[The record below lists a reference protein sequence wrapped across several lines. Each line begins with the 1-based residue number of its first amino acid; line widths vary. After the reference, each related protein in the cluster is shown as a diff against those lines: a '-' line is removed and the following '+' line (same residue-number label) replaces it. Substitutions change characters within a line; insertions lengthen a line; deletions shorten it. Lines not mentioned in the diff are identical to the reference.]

1 MLDNSSP
8 TTMLDRKKRKRR
20 MALVFGLTT
29 AYMLAEAAGGF
40 LTGSLALIAD
50 AGHMLTDAGALGLA
64 LFAMSYAERPATA
77 EKSFGF
83 YRAEVL
89 AAFSNAALLL
99 LISIYILYEA
109 IKRFAHP
116 PEITSTPMLIIAGIG
131 LVVNFV
137 GMRLLASAADG
148 SFNLK
153 AAYLEVLSDAL
164 GSIAVILA
172 AIIMKTTGWYLADPI
187 FGAAIGLFIIP
198 RTIKM
203 LKDTAHV
210 LMEGAP
216 SEINPE
222 VVQQEMLKVPG
233 VVKVH
238 DVHLWTLTSGVHSV
252 TGHVCVED
260 PKQGIRIMSEIRR
273 MLKDQYGI
281 AHATI
286 QIEDQECRYGD
297 LDF

>member
-1 MLDNSSP
+1 
-8 TTMLDRKKRKRR
+8 
-20 MALVFGLTT
+20 MALVFGLTA
-29 AYMLAEAAGGF
+29 AYMVAEAAGGF
-40 LTGSLALIAD
+40 ISGSLALIAD

-77 EKSFGF
+77 EKTFGF

-99 LISIYILYEA
+99 LISLYILYEA
-109 IKRFAHP
+109 FQRLAHP
-116 PEITSTPMLIIAGIG
+116 PKVASTPMLIIAGVG
-131 LVVNFV
+131 LVVNFI
-137 GMRLLASAADG
+137 GMRLLAGASNE
-148 SFNLK
+148 SFNSK

-164 GSIAVILA
+164 GSIGVVVA

-203 LKDTAHV
+203 LKETAHV
-210 LMEGAP
+210 LMEGTP
-216 SEINPE
+216 SDLNPD
-222 VVQQEMLKVPG
+222 VVQQEMLKVAG
-233 VVKVH
+233 VVTVH
-238 DVHLWTLTSGVHSV
+238 DLHIWTLTSGVHSV

-260 PKQGIRIMSEIRR
+260 PKQGIRIMTDLRR
-273 MLKDQYGI
+273 LLKERYGI
-281 AHATI
+281 SHATI
-286 QIEDQECRYGD
+286 QIEDKECRYGD

>member
-1 MLDNSSP
+1 
-8 TTMLDRKKRKRR
+8 

-29 AYMLAEAAGGF
+29 AYMFAEGLTGF
-40 LTGSLALIAD
+40 ITGSLALVAD

-64 LFAMSYAERPATA
+64 LLAMSYAERPATPD
-77 EKSFGF
+77 KTFGF

-89 AAFSNAALLL
+89 AAFSNAAILL

-109 IKRFAHP
+109 VRRFAHP
-116 PEITSTPMLIIAGIG
+116 PEITSTPMLVVASLG
-131 LVVNFV
+131 LVINLV
-137 GMRLLASAADG
+137 GMRLLASSSDE
-148 SFNLK
+148 SFNAK

-164 GSIAVILA
+164 GSIGVIAA

-210 LMEGAP
+210 LMEGSP
-216 SEINPE
+216 SNISPE
-222 VVQQEMLKVPG
+222 AVQQEMLKLAG

-238 DVHLWTLTSGVHSV
+238 DFHLWTLTSGVHSV
-252 TGHVCVED
+252 TCHVCVVD
-260 PKQGIRIMSEIRR
+260 PKQGIWIMTELRR

>member
-1 MLDNSSP
+1 
-8 TTMLDRKKRKRR
+8 

-29 AYMLAEAAGGF
+29 TYMLAEGITGF
-40 LTGSLALIAD
+40 LTGSLALVAD

-64 LFAMSYAERPATA
+64 LLAMSYAERPATHD
-77 EKSFGF
+77 KTFGF

-89 AAFSNAALLL
+89 AAFSNAAILL

-109 IKRFAHP
+109 IRRFAHP
-116 PEITSTPMLIIAGIG
+116 PEITSTPMLVVASLG
-131 LVVNFV
+131 LVINLV
-137 GMRLLASAADG
+137 GMRLLASSSDE
-148 SFNLK
+148 SFNAK

-164 GSIAVILA
+164 GSIGVIAA

-210 LMEGAP
+210 LMEGTP
-216 SEINPE
+216 SDISPE
-222 VVQQEMLKVPG
+222 AVQQEMLKLAG

-238 DVHLWTLTSGVHSV
+238 DFHLWTLASGVHSV
-252 TGHVCVED
+252 TCHVCVEN
-260 PKQGIRIMSEIRR
+260 PKQGIGIMTELRR

-281 AHATI
+281 SHATI

>member
-1 MLDNSSP
+1 MAHNHNPHHRSNN
-8 TTMLDRKKRKRR
+8 KRR
-20 MALVFGLTT
+20 MAIVFGLTT
-29 AYMLAEAAGGF
+29 TYMLAEAAGGF
-40 LTGSLALIAD
+40 LTGSLALLAD

-77 EKSFGF
+77 KKTFGF

-116 PEITSTPMLIIAGIG
+116 PQVTSTPMLIIAGIG

-137 GMRLLASAADG
+137 GMRLLAS
-148 SFNLK
+148 SSEETFNSK

-164 GSIAVILA
+164 GSVGVIVAAV
-172 AIIMKTTGWYLADPI
+172 IMKTTGWYLADPV
-187 FGAAIGLFIIP
+187 FGSAIGLFIIP

-203 LKDTAHV
+203 LKDTSHV
-210 LMEGAP
+210 LMEGTP
-216 SEINPE
+216 SDINPDL
-222 VVQQEMLKVPG
+222 VQQEMLKVAG

-238 DVHLWTLTSGVHSV
+238 DVHVWTLASGVNCI

-260 PKQGIRIMSEIRR
+260 PKQGIRIMTELRR
-273 MLKDQYGI
+273 MLKHKYGI

-286 QIEDQECRYGD
+286 QIEDRECRYGD

>member
-1 MLDNSSP
+1 MIDSNSP
-8 TTMLDRKKRKRR
+8 TAADDRKKRKRR
-20 MALVFGLTT
+20 MAFVFWLTT
-29 AYMLAEAAGGF
+29 AYMLAEATGGF

-77 EKSFGF
+77 EKTFGF

-109 IKRFAHP
+109 AKRFAHP
-116 PEITSTPMLIIAGIG
+116 PEITSTPLLVIAGIG
-131 LVVNFV
+131 LAVNFI
-137 GMRLLASAADG
+137 GMRLLASSSDE
-148 SFNLK
+148 SFNSK

-164 GSIAVILA
+164 GSVGVILA
-172 AIIMKTTGWYLADPI
+172 AIIMKTTGWYRADPI

-210 LMEGAP
+210 LMEGTP
-216 SEINPE
+216 SDISPE
-222 VVQQEMLKVPG
+222 AVQQGILKLAG

-238 DVHLWTLTSGVHSV
+238 DFHLWTLTSGVHSV
-252 TGHVCVED
+252 TCHVCVED
-260 PKQGIRIMSEIRR
+260 PKQGIRIMTELRR